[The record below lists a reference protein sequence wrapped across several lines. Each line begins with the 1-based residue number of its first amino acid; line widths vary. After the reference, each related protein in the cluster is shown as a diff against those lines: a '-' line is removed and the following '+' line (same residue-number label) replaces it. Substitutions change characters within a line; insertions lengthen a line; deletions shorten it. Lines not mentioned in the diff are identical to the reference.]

1 MSEIVNMHAAKS
13 NLSKLV
19 EKVLAGEIVTIAKNG
34 EPLVDLVI
42 HEKPKREIGFAPG
55 AIWIAPGYDLDEPD
69 PDINWNLD
77 EDFS

>member
-19 EKVLAGEIVTIAKNG
+19 ERVLAGETVTIAKNG
-34 EPLVDLVI
+34 EPVVDMVI
-42 HEKPKREIGFAPG
+42 HQPKVVKFGFAKDL
-55 AIWIAPGYDLDEPD
+55 IWIQPGYDLDAPD

-77 EDFS
+77 EKFD